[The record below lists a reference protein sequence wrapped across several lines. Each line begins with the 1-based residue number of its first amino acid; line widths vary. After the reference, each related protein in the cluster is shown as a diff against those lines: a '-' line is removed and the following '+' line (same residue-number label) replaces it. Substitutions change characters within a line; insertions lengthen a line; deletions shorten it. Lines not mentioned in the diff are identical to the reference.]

1 MKKLIIISIILIVF
15 ILLFGMLSSSK
26 QLEGMTVKSELN
38 KGSPLGSDGLTFG
51 EYSVVLVN
59 GVLTIAKN
67 SVGPIWES
75 NKSNNSWKGDK
86 LILESNSLKLGDA
99 GIASGLTDADTLALL
114 YGDLVIKNK
123 KGEVIWSLLAD
134 EIQTTNAMVEDY
146 LKIESLI
153 DKSRKLDELKDK
165 LTNYEKYI
173 NNLSIT
179 DESDLNNYK
188 ELAEIRRQMDFEISQ
203 LNGKNGSKLAIST
216 NTLQSAMYL
225 NLGITVLA
233 ASLFVLIT
241 TR

>member
-1 MKKLIIISIILIVF
+1 MKKLIIISIILIIF
-15 ILLFGMLSSSK
+15 ILLFVTLSSSK
-26 QLEGMTVKSELN
+26 RIEGLTTESELK

-51 EYSVVLVN
+51 EFKVMLVN

-86 LILESNSLKLGDA
+86 LILEGNSLKLGDA

-114 YGDLVIKNK
+114 YGDLVIKNT

-134 EIQTTNAMVEDY
+134 EIQTTNAMVKDY
-146 LKIESLI
+146 LNSGSRIDQSL
-153 DKSRKLDELKDK
+153 KLNELTEK
-165 LTNYEKYI
+165 LKNYDNYI

-179 DESDLNNYK
+179 DEYDLNNYK